1 MIVQMT
7 TADLVAAARSRV
19 VNLDVEDTA
28 RAVSDGALLV
38 DIREEDE
45 VLRTGAIPGA
55 IHVPRGLLEF
65 KADPTA
71 ATHLAPFDPAGRTI
85 LYCASG
91 GRSAL
96 AASTLVDLGYADVA
110 HLDGGIAAWV
120 ASGRPTD
127 VPA

>member
-7 TADLVAAARSRV
+7 TADLVAAARSRI
-19 VNLDVEDTA
+19 VNLDVDETA

-38 DIREEDE
+38 DIREEEE
-45 VLRTGAIPGA
+45 VLRTGA

-71 ATHLAPFDPAGRTI
+71 ATHLAPFDPGGRTI